1 MISDSAIS
9 VTSTVP
15 SSSVAKEDP
24 DLKKEGQSD
33 ANLRKQLRITMRPVV
48 LFPY

>member
-24 DLKKEGQSD
+24 DLKTGQSD
-33 ANLRKQLRITMRPVV
+33 ANLRKQLRITMRPVE
-48 LFPY
+48 LSPY